1 MTKQQ
6 FHQLMQTYLNGT
18 SSPEEDYFL
27 FQWYDS
33 FQKSSAEREDLSKE
47 EEGALFMKI
56 QSKINSATQESH
68 FVQPQRVNRLLQT
81 NIAASVVLIISLLA
95 GIYFYSRR
103 TSDAT
108 KVLNII
114 TSNTQKHRT
123 TLPDGTLVWLN
134 VNSKLSYSTSF
145 IKHREVWLKGEAYFE
160 VKHDAKRSFIVH
172 TADLS
177 VKDLGT
183 IFNLKAYPGKKTETS
198 LIRGSVEVAIN
209 QQHQKKIILKPYQK
223 LVLDHHSAA
232 PSAIKVHLE
241 DITPQLKDDEIAEMG
256 WIHPVFSFSNER
268 FENILSALENHF
280 GLKIMIQNP
289 AIRDYRFTGTF
300 RDAGLTTILN
310 ALQFSNE
317 FRYRKEG
324 EKTII
329 IY

>member
-6 FHQLMQTYLNGT
+6 FHQLMETYLNGT

-33 FQKSSAEREDLSKE
+33 FQKYSAEREDLSKE

-68 FVQPQRVNRLLQT
+68 FVQPQRVNRLLQA

-95 GIYFYSRR
+95 GIYFYSTR

-134 VNSKLSYSTSF
+134 VSSKLSYSASF
-145 IKHREVWLKGEAYFE
+145 TKHREVWLKGEAYFE

-209 QQHQKKIILKPYQK
+209 QQQKKIILKPYQK

-241 DITPQLKDDEIAEMG
+241 DITPQLQDDEIAEMG

-280 GLKIMIQNP
+280 GLIIMIQNP